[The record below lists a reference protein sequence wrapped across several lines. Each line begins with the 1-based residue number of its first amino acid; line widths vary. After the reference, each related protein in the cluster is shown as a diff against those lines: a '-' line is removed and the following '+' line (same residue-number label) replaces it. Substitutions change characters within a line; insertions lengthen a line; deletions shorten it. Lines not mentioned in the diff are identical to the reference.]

1 MAEQNPNQV
10 ENAVAEGGAYEVIR
24 KRLVEQGRLLNNQ
37 ARALN
42 DARLSEFGSS
52 DLSVVSRVRVRT
64 ENNCVARD
72 MVQIGDYLLFGYN
85 VFIGLKKETHIE
97 DVFSLFKLKNDDDDN
112 YSLEPASYENSFLA
126 APSFQSD
133 FLELYRYYKQT
144 RLVQL
149 TVKDGKLL
157 AGFQIGERLEDIRV
171 FRWSV
176 SADGKDIK
184 YIDNRGERDIQLP
197 SAYDFEWIQTD
208 RENTVHGRHPHINI
222 LDKVFVETINGD

>member
-24 KRLVEQGRLLNNQ
+24 KRLVEQGRLLNQQ

-64 ENNCVARD
+64 ENNCIARD

-97 DVFSLFKLKNDDDDN
+97 DVFSLFKLKVEGEN
-112 YSLEPASYENSFLA
+112 YSLEAVSHEDSFLTST
-126 APSFQSD
+126 SFQN
-133 FLELYRYYKQT
+133 
-144 RLVQL
+144 
-149 TVKDGKLL
+149 
-157 AGFQIGERLEDIRV
+157 DIL
-171 FRWSV
+171 
-176 SADGKDIK
+176 K
-184 YIDNRGERDIQLP
+184 
-197 SAYDFEWIQTD
+197 
-208 RENTVHGRHPHINI
+208 
-222 LDKVFVETINGD
+222 

>member
-144 RLVQL
+144 RLDYHHGNA
-149 TVKDGKLL
+149 TVIASLCP
-157 AGFQIGERLEDIRV
+157 
-171 FRWSV
+171 V
-176 SADGKDIK
+176 SPSL
-184 YIDNRGERDIQLP
+184 YCQNHERDSPYFSSFHDALAALRQNQSRIRDQSCLC
-197 SAYDFEWIQTD
+197 S
-208 RENTVHGRHPHINI
+208 
-222 LDKVFVETINGD
+222 